1 MIIQNIKIE
10 SFRNLTQVELDFSS
24 KFNIFY
30 GVNGSG
36 KTSLLEAIYYLSF
49 GRSFRSHLNNRI
61 IQHEKD
67 KLLIFSQTDEHKI
80 GLERSA
86 KEIRIRLDD
95 NDMKSIASIASVL
108 PLQIIHAHTHEL
120 LEAGPEIRRQFL
132 DWGMFHVEHNF
143 IHNWRRYMKAL
154 KQRNAAL
161 KANSR
166 KEEITV
172 WNKELLEAG
181 NLLNQSRQSYL
192 NEFLPIFNEMIN
204 KILAITGIELNYYQ
218 GWNREKSLEEAIIAN
233 FDSDKDMS
241 FTQLGPHRADL
252 KITIDKIPAKDR
264 LSRGQQ
270 KLFVSAMQ
278 LAQGTLL
285 QAKMNKKPVFLIDD
299 IAAELDQGKKSLLL
313 QLLQQIDAQ
322 IFITCIDSQ
331 ELREL
336 NASEIKLFHVEHGK
350 IKHVEGINRL

>member
-1 MIIQNIKIE
+1 MIIQNITIE
-10 SFRNLTQVELDFSS
+10 SFRNLTHVELDFSS

-61 IQHEKD
+61 IQYGKD
-67 KLLIFSQTDEHKI
+67 NLLIFSQTDEHKI

-86 KEIRIRLDD
+86 KEMRIRLDA
-95 NDMKSIASIASVL
+95 NAVKSIVSIASVL

-132 DWGMFHVEHNF
+132 DWGMFHVEHQF
-143 IHNWRRYMKAL
+143 IHIWRRYMKVL

-166 KEEITV
+166 KEEVTV

-181 NLLNQSRQSYL
+181 TLLNQSRQSYL
-192 NEFLPIFNEMIN
+192 AEFLPVFEKMIN
-204 KILAITGIELNYYQ
+204 KILTIEGIELNYYQ
-218 GWNREKSLEEAIIAN
+218 GWSRDKSLEQAITAN
-233 FDSDKDMS
+233 FDSDREMG
-241 FTQLGPHRADL
+241 FTQLGPQRADL

-270 KLFVSAMQ
+270 KLFVAAMQ
-278 LAQGTLL
+278 LAQGVLL
-285 QAKMNKKPVFLIDD
+285 QTKRNKKAVFLIDD
-299 IAAELDQGKKSLLL
+299 IAAELDKGKSSLLL
-313 QLLQQIDAQ
+313 QLLKEIGAQ
-322 IFITCIDSQ
+322 IFITCIDYQ
-331 ELREL
+331 ELNDL
-336 NASEIKLFHVEHGK
+336 NTTEVKLFHVEHGE
-350 IKHVEGINRL
+350 IKYVESINNL